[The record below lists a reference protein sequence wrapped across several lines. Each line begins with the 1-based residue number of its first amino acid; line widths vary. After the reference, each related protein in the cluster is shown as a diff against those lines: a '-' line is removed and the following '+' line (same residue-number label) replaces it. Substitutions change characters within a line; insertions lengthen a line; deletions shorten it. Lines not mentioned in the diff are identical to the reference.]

1 MQLNLFVDFVET
13 GWVMKLKVT
22 VDGKVYE
29 VEVEVAPEPTP
40 TLPTFVAQSGTAI
53 APGLQ
58 PAASATEPSPGDA
71 GVDESKVCRSPVAG
85 IAVKSNVRPGELIQ
99 PGDLL
104 FVLEAMKMETEI
116 TAPSGGKVSEVKIN
130 VGDSVKSGQVVL
142 TWA

>member
-1 MQLNLFVDFVET
+1 
-13 GWVMKLKVT
+13 MKLKVT
-22 VDGKVYE
+22 VDGQVYE

-40 TLPTFVAQSGTAI
+40 TLPTFVTRSGTAS
-53 APGLQ
+53 L
-58 PAASATEPSPGDA
+58 PAAPVPSAGQETAADGTI
-71 GVDESKVCRSPVAG
+71 DEGKVCRSPVAG
-85 IAVKSNVRPGELIQ
+85 IAVKANVRPGETIQ

-116 TAPSGGKVSEVKIN
+116 TAPVGGKVAEVKVK

>member
-1 MQLNLFVDFVET
+1 
-13 GWVMKLKVT
+13 MKLKVT

-29 VEVEVAPEPTP
+29 VDVEVAPELPP
-40 TLPTFVAQSGTAI
+40 TLPTFVTQSGAAAVPAGGGSPSGNATA
-53 APGLQ
+53 
-58 PAASATEPSPGDA
+58 EGDTVA
-71 GVDESKVCRSPVAG
+71 DETKVCRSPVSG
-85 IAVKSNVRPGELIQ
+85 IAVKANVRPGETIQ

-116 TAPSGGKVSEVKIN
+116 TAPVGGKVAEVKVE

>member
-1 MQLNLFVDFVET
+1 
-13 GWVMKLKVT
+13 MKLKVT

-29 VEVEVAPEPTP
+29 VDIEVAPEPTP
-40 TLPTFVAQSGTAI
+40 TLPTFSAQSGSAI
-53 APGLQ
+53 APAVR
-58 PAASATEPSPGDA
+58 PAPAEAESVVEDSG
-71 GVDESKVCRSPVAG
+71 GDESKVCRSPVAG
-85 IAVKSNVRPGELIQ
+85 ITVKSNVRAGEIIQ

-116 TAPSGGKVSEVKIN
+116 TAPIGGKVAEVKVK

>member
-1 MQLNLFVDFVET
+1 
-13 GWVMKLKVT
+13 MKLKVT

-40 TLPTFVAQSGTAI
+40 TLPTFVTQSGTAS
-53 APGLQ
+53 L
-58 PAASATEPSPGDA
+58 PAAPVPSAGQGTAADGTI
-71 GVDESKVCRSPVAG
+71 DEEKVCRSPVAG
-85 IAVKSNVRPGELIQ
+85 IAVKANVRPGETIQ

-116 TAPSGGKVSEVKIN
+116 TAPVGGKVAEVKVK

>member
-1 MQLNLFVDFVET
+1 
-13 GWVMKLKVT
+13 MKLKVT

-29 VEVEVAPEPTP
+29 VEVEVAPEPAP
-40 TLPTFVAQSGTAI
+40 TLPTFMTQSGTASVSAAPV
-53 APGLQ
+53 APG
-58 PAASATEPSPGDA
+58 GDGSTGEVA
-71 GVDESKVCRSPVAG
+71 VDETKVCRSPVSG
-85 IAVKSNVRPGELIQ
+85 IAVKANVRPGETIQ

-116 TAPSGGKVSEVKIN
+116 TAPVGGKVAEVKVK